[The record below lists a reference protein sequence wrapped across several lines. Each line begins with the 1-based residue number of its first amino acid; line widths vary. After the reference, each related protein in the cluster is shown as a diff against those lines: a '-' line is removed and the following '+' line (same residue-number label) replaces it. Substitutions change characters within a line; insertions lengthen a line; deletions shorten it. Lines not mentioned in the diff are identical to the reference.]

1 MSHFSALDMANVH
14 LALGHTDST
23 LVWVARS
30 VQRGDAEP
38 MWDALACD
46 PAYDGLR
53 QNPQFIAVIKPT
65 GMRLCAPGIAPRSG
79 SPMAM

>member
-1 MSHFSALDMANVH
+1 
-14 LALGHTDST
+14 LALGHTDSA

-30 VQRGDAEP
+30 IQRGDAEP

-53 QNPQFIAVIKPT
+53 QDPRFIAVIKPT